1 MSGEKRQKLNQ
12 LLRQWPAGT
21 VATIPW
27 LEKHGVYQQLA
38 FEYEKSGWLERVGR
52 GAYVRA
58 GDRATWQGAL
68 HAIQEQL
75 DLAIHVGG
83 KSALE
88 LKGFEHFVV
97 GGSGAPLDLFS
108 QSHRRLP
115 AWLVK
120 HEWER
125 KLTLHHGQLFRSGE
139 NLGLSQHEVGTFA
152 LKVSSPE
159 RAMLET
165 LSLVPKE
172 QGFEEARLLME
183 GLTGLRP
190 KLVQALLEQCT
201 SIKTKR
207 LFLYLADHCNHGW
220 VAKLDLKKVD
230 LGSGNRV
237 IVKGGKLDPK
247 YRITV
252 GRESVETTRESA

>member
-1 MSGEKRQKLNQ
+1 MSGEKRQKLNH
-12 LLRQWPAGT
+12 LFRQWLSGS

-38 FEYEKSGWLERVGR
+38 FEYERSGWLERVGR

-58 GDRATWQGAL
+58 GEVPSWQGAL
-68 HAIQEQL
+68 YAIQSQL
-75 DLAIHVGG
+75 AVAVHVGG

-88 LKGFEHFVV
+88 LKGFEHFVAA
-97 GGSGAPLDLFS
+97 GSGAPLELFS
-108 QSHRRLP
+108 ETHRRLP
-115 AWLVK
+115 AWFTQYK
-120 HEWER
+120 WTR
-125 KLTLHHGQLFRSGE
+125 AMQLHHGTLFGGDNTIAMSK
-139 NLGLSQHEVGTFA
+139 HEVGAFA
-152 LKVSSPE
+152 LDVSSPE

-165 LSLVPKE
+165 LSLVPKK

-190 KLVQALLEQCT
+190 KLVQKLLEKCG

-207 LFLYLADHCNHGW
+207 LFLYLAEHCNHLW
-220 VAKLDLKKVD
+220 MEKLDLKKVD

-237 IVKGGKLDPK
+237 IVPGGRFDPK

-252 GRESVETTRESA
+252 ECESMESKRESA